1 MCNSCCNYGYPVV
14 GPQYGYYPYGRNGSY
29 DRCGWLIAFI
39 ILWISGV
46 LCNKNGFILFLL
58 FWLCSGFG
66 KGCST
71 PYGGYGYGYR

>member
-46 LCNKNGFILFLL
+46 LCNKNGRLMSRRA
-58 FWLCSGFG
+58 WG
-66 KGCST
+66 
-71 PYGGYGYGYR
+71 P